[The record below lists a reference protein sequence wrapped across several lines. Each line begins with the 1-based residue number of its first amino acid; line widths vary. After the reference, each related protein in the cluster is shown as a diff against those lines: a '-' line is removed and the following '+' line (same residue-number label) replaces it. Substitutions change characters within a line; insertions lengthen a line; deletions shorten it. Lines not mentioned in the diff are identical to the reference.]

1 MALAV
6 MALATPAVAQQQPG
20 AKPPQPVQA
29 APPQGAAPQGAAP
42 QAAPGAKPAQPA
54 PSNAIGAGSA
64 WKAETKDT
72 ANQSGVTLD
81 IGQLDA
87 VKKVDDY
94 FNALITMQG
103 RFVQTTSSDKKQ
115 TRGKFYVKKP
125 GLFRFT
131 YAPPSKLVI
140 LSDGNNLA
148 IEDHDLKQ
156 VDKYPIDSTP
166 FRLLLRKDVN
176 IVRDA
181 HIMDL
186 QVADDLV
193 ILTIID
199 KGGDSSG
206 AIKLFFV
213 QKPLFE
219 LKEWVITDAQGVE
232 TRIEVGELD
241 KTLPIDNKLFQS
253 ATFPGLPGVT
263 TGN

>member
-1 MALAV
+1 MMTVGTRVRTVLTALMMTLAV
-6 MALATPAVAQQQPG
+6 PVLAVPTLAQQQP
-20 AKPPQPVQA
+20 PPA
-29 APPQGAAPQGAAP
+29 APA
-42 QAAPGAKPAQPA
+42 AKPAQPA
-54 PSNAIGAGSA
+54 PNNAIGVGSA
-64 WKAETKDT
+64 WKAETKET

-94 FNALITMQG
+94 FNALVTMQG

-156 VDKYPIDSTP
+156 VDRYPIDSTP

-181 HIMDL
+181 RIMDL

-193 ILTIID
+193 MLTIID

-213 QKPLFE
+213 QKPAFE

-232 TRIEVGELD
+232 TRIEVAELD
-241 KTLPIDNKLFQS
+241 KTQPIDNKMFQS
-253 ATFPGLPGVT
+253 TSFPSMPGIPS
-263 TGN
+263 GN